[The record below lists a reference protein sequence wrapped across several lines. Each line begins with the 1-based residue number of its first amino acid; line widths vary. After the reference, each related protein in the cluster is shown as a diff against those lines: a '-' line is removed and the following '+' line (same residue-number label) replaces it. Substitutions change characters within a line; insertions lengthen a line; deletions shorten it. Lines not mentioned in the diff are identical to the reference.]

1 MKQLI
6 SVYAYKWEEVKKGLD
21 KLSKKAQKYGT
32 PFSYE
37 VVREYQKKVQI
48 LEPTNTQSGWVLFPI
63 HEYWVDA
70 VELEITCSP
79 IKLNGWNLI
88 AHIERMEEG
97 DERVVT
103 LLAEGE
109 RVKQEWFTWPMKCD
123 HCQTHRMR
131 RAVYICRHDDGR
143 EVSVGSS
150 CLKEYTG
157 IDPLGIIDWAM
168 VKDIVAHEEDGLDPE
183 VPFGKGCTPLYSVRE
198 VIAYA
203 VEAVAE
209 YGYVK
214 SGEHR
219 STKERI
225 WLSIHSEDKAKE
237 ESLAKADLIID
248 WVKAQNGSSEYM
260 QNCRAICGQKA
271 VAEKFFGYLAFLPVA
286 YDKAVAP
293 KKSSSFVG
301 VVGERL
307 SIHPV
312 EGKCLTSWGTAY
324 GVTYMYSFKDGDG
337 NIFIWKTS
345 KLLDESKTYQTLTGT
360 VKAHNEWK
368 GMAQTELTRCKL
380 Q

>member
-1 MKQLI
+1 MKQLVSI
-6 SVYAYKWEEVKKGLD
+6 YSHKWEEVKKGLD
-21 KLSKKAQKYGT
+21 KLSRKAQKYGT
-32 PFSYE
+32 PFSYS
-37 VVREYQKKVQI
+37 VTREFQKRVQI

-70 VELEITCSP
+70 LEVEISCSP

-88 AHIERMEEG
+88 AHIERMDEG

-109 RVKQEWFTWPMKCD
+109 KVRQEWFTWPMKCD

-143 EVSVGSS
+143 EVSVGST

-168 VKDIVAHEEDGLDPE
+168 VKDIIAQDEEDDDLVLGRG
-183 VPFGKGCTPLYSVRE
+183 FTPLFGVRE

-214 SGEHR
+214 SGEMH

-225 WLSIHSEDKAKE
+225 WYALHSEDKPKD
-237 ESLAKADLIID
+237 ESLAKAESIIE
-248 WVKAQNGSSEYM
+248 WVKRQNSSSEYM
-260 QNCRAICGQKA
+260 QNCRAICKQEA
-271 VAEKFFGYLAFLPVA
+271 VADKFFGYLAFLPVA

-293 KKSSSFVG
+293 KKTSSFVG
-301 VVGERL
+301 TVGERL
-307 SIHPV
+307 TVHPV
-312 EGKCLTSWGTAY
+312 DAKCLTSWGTMY
-324 GVTYMYSFKDGDG
+324 GVTYMYSFKDADG
-337 NIFIWKTS
+337 NVFIWKTS
-345 KLLDESKTYQTLTGT
+345 KALDESKTYQTLTGT

-368 GMAQTELTRCKL
+368 GLCQTELTRCKL
-380 Q
+380 A